1 MNCKPIFCLSAI
13 LLLVSCVAITDV
25 AAQQYKIRQSSG
37 MMGMN
42 SESTVY
48 VKGMRKRTEP
58 GKMMGMQPPVTIEQ
72 CDLQR
77 TIKINDKKKLYFIE
91 PMTKPMEEIIDED
104 APKTK
109 PALTKPTPAGKTQ
122 KGGVIEMWNTI
133 TDTAERKQ
141 MYGLTARHLWT
152 YMKMKPSADACYM
165 KDSMI
170 IKTDGWYVD
179 LPKFNCPVNYSSFNR
194 PPQRPGEMQKPD
206 CMDRY
211 VNHRKGKG
219 KLGFPLT
226 ETRTIIMGGSNM
238 PKQMGEMTTTVQ
250 TLEFSL
256 AELDSML
263 FEIPAGYTETKNEEE
278 LQDKMSMKD
287 MMDQYKNNPGAI
299 QEQVAKMQPAKP
311 GAILIGVLPPSG
323 GDEQL
328 DAVTLQ
334 QRLIN
339 CMSAGTAQG
348 VAVSSAEDAKSKN
361 CTYLLTTE
369 ITKLKSG
376 SKVGGLLKAIKNTD
390 PAAASSFN
398 VESKMTLTNLK
409 DDSIRSKQNV
419 SDKFEGK
426 ANEAAGK
433 ALDKACSGIMN
444 DVK

>member
-1 MNCKPIFCLSAI
+1 
-13 LLLVSCVAITDV
+13 
-25 AAQQYKIRQSSG
+25 
-37 MMGMN
+37 
-42 SESTVY
+42 
-48 VKGMRKRTEP
+48 
-58 GKMMGMQPPVTIEQ
+58 
-72 CDLQR
+72 
-77 TIKINDKKKLYFIE
+77 
-91 PMTKPMEEIIDED
+91 
-104 APKTK
+104 
-109 PALTKPTPAGKTQ
+109 
-122 KGGVIEMWNTI
+122 
-133 TDTAERKQ
+133 
-141 MYGLTARHLWT
+141 
-152 YMKMKPSADACYM
+152 
-165 KDSMI
+165 
-170 IKTDGWYVD
+170 
-179 LPKFNCPVNYSSFNR
+179 
-194 PPQRPGEMQKPD
+194 
-206 CMDRY
+206 
-211 VNHRKGKG
+211 
-219 KLGFPLT
+219 
-226 ETRTIIMGGSNM
+226 MGGSNM

-334 QRLIN
+334 QRLVN
-339 CMSAGTAQG
+339 CMSAGTVQG

-433 ALDKACSGIMN
+433 ALDKGCTGIMN